1 MLTYILPKRSSMDYS
16 ICMFNLILQSAIEII
31 LPQITIPQIVR
42 KKVFVENNKKI
53 EKIVDNLMKKVI
65 IR

>member
-1 MLTYILPKRSSMDYS
+1 MDYS

-31 LPQITIPQIVR
+31 LPQITLPQIVR